1 MKFLTKLCDLW
12 CGAHKYA
19 MRYVES
25 KDFDVSK
32 NCKPPRIIESD

>member
-1 MKFLTKLCDLW
+1 
-12 CGAHKYA
+12 

-25 KDFDVSK
+25 EDFDVSK